1 MSITQKERKFSS
13 ATGLCDIVYR
23 QWIPEEIRGAVVLVH
38 GMSEHIARYDIFA
51 KFLAE
56 NGFLV
61 SGMDLPSHGK
71 SWKEGLPR
79 GFFGTED
86 GWGKVLLDIRA
97 LCAIV
102 RRENPQVSVTLFGH
116 SMGSLLSA
124 DYVSRYTND
133 FDAVVLCGTSGP
145 NPAGVVGKF
154 LANRE
159 IKAGRGM
166 EPSPKLDKLCFGSF
180 AKRVPHAKSSFDWLN
195 RDEEGVKLYIE
206 DSLCGFPFTPY
217 GYVDLMTGISHV
229 ASSKWAAKVPNMPI
243 LLISG
248 DKDPVGGM
256 GKGVKK
262 VNKYLVNSGH
272 THMTFK
278 LYPGARHE
286 ILNGICRNEVY
297 GDVLL
302 FLEAVAAGGE
312 QA

>member
-1 MSITQKERKFSS
+1 MAITQKERRFPS
-13 ATGLCDIVYR
+13 ATGVCDIVYR
-23 QWIPEEIRGAVVLVH
+23 QWIPEEIRGTVVLVH
-38 GMSEHIARYDIFA
+38 GMSEHIARYDTFA

-61 SGMDLPSHGK
+61 SGLDLPSHGK
-71 SWKEGLPR
+71 SWREGLPR
-79 GFFGTED
+79 GYFGKED
-86 GWGKVLLDIRA
+86 GWGKMLLDIRT
-97 LCAIV
+97 LCAAV
-102 RRENPQVSVTLFGH
+102 RRENPQTSVTLYGH

-133 FDAVVLCGTSGP
+133 FDAVVLSSTSGP
-145 NPAGVVGKF
+145 NPAAVLGRF
-154 LANRE
+154 IANRE
-159 IKAGRGM
+159 IRAGRGM
-166 EPSPKLDKLCFGSF
+166 EPSPKLDKICFGSYSKRIPN
-180 AKRVPHAKSSFDWLN
+180 AKTPFDWLN
-195 RDEEGVKLYIE
+195 RDEEGVRMYIE
-206 DSLCGFPFTPY
+206 DSLCGFPFTAY
-217 GYVDLMTGISHV
+217 GYADLMTGLGHV
-229 ASSKWAAKVPNMPI
+229 ASSKWAAKVPDIPI

-248 DKDPVGGM
+248 DRDPVGAM

-272 THMTFK
+272 THVTFK

-312 QA
+312 HE

>member
-23 QWIPEEIRGAVVLVH
+23 QWIPEDIRGAVVLVH
-38 GMSEHIARYDIFA
+38 GMSEYIARYDAFA

-61 SGMDLPSHGK
+61 SGLDLPSHGK
-71 SWKEGLPR
+71 SWKEGMPR
-79 GFFGTED
+79 GYFGTED
-86 GWGKVLLDIRA
+86 GWGKTLLDIRS
-97 LCAIV
+97 LCALV

-145 NPAGVVGKF
+145 NPAAVVVKF

-195 RDEEGVKLYIE
+195 RDEEK
-206 DSLCGFPFTPY
+206 
-217 GYVDLMTGISHV
+217 
-229 ASSKWAAKVPNMPI
+229 ASSCI
-243 LLISG
+243 LRIPCADFPLRPTDMWI
-248 DKDPVGGM
+248 
-256 GKGVKK
+256 
-262 VNKYLVNSGH
+262 
-272 THMTFK
+272 
-278 LYPGARHE
+278 
-286 ILNGICRNEVY
+286 
-297 GDVLL
+297 
-302 FLEAVAAGGE
+302 
-312 QA
+312 

>member
-1 MSITQKERKFSS
+1 MSVIQKERRFPS
-13 ATGLCDIVYR
+13 ATGLCDIVFR
-23 QWIPEEIRGAVVLVH
+23 QWIPDEVRGTMVLVH

-71 SWKEGLPR
+71 SWKEGMPR
-79 GFFGTED
+79 GYFGTED
-86 GWGKVLLDIRA
+86 GWGKMLLDIRT
-97 LCAIV
+97 LCATT

-124 DYVSRYTND
+124 DYVSRYSND

-145 NPAGVVGKF
+145 NPAAVIGKF

-166 EPSPKLDKLCFGSF
+166 GPNPKLDKLCFGSF
-180 AKRVPHAKSSFDWLN
+180 AKRVPHAKSNFDWLN
-195 RDEEGVKLYIE
+195 RDEESVRIYIE
-206 DSLCGFPFTPY
+206 DSLCGFPFTAY
-217 GYVDLMTGISHV
+217 GYADLLGGIGHV
-229 ASSKWAAKVPNMPI
+229 ASPKWAAKVPNIPI

-262 VNKYLVNSGH
+262 VNKYLVGSGH
-272 THMTFK
+272 THLTFK
-278 LYPGARHE
+278 LYPGAHHE

-297 GDVLL
+297 EDVLL

>member
-1 MSITQKERKFSS
+1 MGITQKERRFPS
-13 ATGLCDIVYR
+13 ATGVCDIVYR
-23 QWIPEEIRGAVVLVH
+23 QWIPEEIRGTVVLVH

-61 SGMDLPSHGK
+61 SGLDLPSHGK

-79 GFFGTED
+79 GYFGKED
-86 GWGKVLLDIRA
+86 GWGKMLLDIRT
-97 LCAIV
+97 LCAVV
-102 RRENPQVSVTLFGH
+102 RKENPQTSVTLYGH

-133 FDAVVLCGTSGP
+133 FDAVVLSSTSGP
-145 NPAGVVGKF
+145 NPAAVLGRF
-154 LANRE
+154 IANRE

-180 AKRVPHAKSSFDWLN
+180 AKRIPNAKTPLDWLN
-195 RDEEGVKLYIE
+195 RDEEGVRLYIE
-206 DSLCGFPFTPY
+206 DSLCGFPFTAY
-217 GYVDLMTGISHV
+217 GYADLMTGLGHV
-229 ASSKWAAKVPNMPI
+229 ASPKWAAKVPDMPI

-248 DKDPVGGM
+248 DKDPVGAM

-262 VNKYLVNSGH
+262 VSKYLVNSGH
-272 THMTFK
+272 THVTFK

-302 FLEAVAAGGE
+302 FMEAVAAGGE
-312 QA
+312 HE

>member
-51 KFLAE
+51 KYLAE

-86 GWGKVLLDIRA
+86 GWGKILLDIRA

-145 NPAGVVGKF
+145 NPAAVVGRF
-154 LANRE
+154 VANRE
-159 IKAGRGM
+159 IKAGRG
-166 EPSPKLDKLCFGSF
+166 PSGCP
-180 AKRVPHAKSSFDWLN
+180 
-195 RDEEGVKLYIE
+195 
-206 DSLCGFPFTPY
+206 TPRAIS
-217 GYVDLMTGISHV
+217 TG
-229 ASSKWAAKVPNMPI
+229 
-243 LLISG
+243 
-248 DKDPVGGM
+248 
-256 GKGVKK
+256 
-262 VNKYLVNSGH
+262 
-272 THMTFK
+272 
-278 LYPGARHE
+278 
-286 ILNGICRNEVY
+286 
-297 GDVLL
+297 
-302 FLEAVAAGGE
+302 
-312 QA
+312 

>member
-145 NPAGVVGKF
+145 NPAAVVGRF
-154 LANRE
+154 VANRE

-180 AKRVPHAKSSFDWLN
+180 AKRVPHAKSNFDWLN

-217 GYVDLMTGISHV
+217 GYFPLR
-229 ASSKWAAKVPNMPI
+229 VPLHSLRICGSIGRHRPC
-243 LLISG
+243 G
-248 DKDPVGGM
+248 QPQVGCQ
-256 GKGVKK
+256 
-262 VNKYLVNSGH
+262 
-272 THMTFK
+272 
-278 LYPGARHE
+278 GAQHAHPAHLR
-286 ILNGICRNEVY
+286 R
-297 GDVLL
+297 
-302 FLEAVAAGGE
+302 
-312 QA
+312 